1 MSGTAGGRPIR
12 HGTRQ
17 ELTDEF
23 NRQRLWPRI
32 YARELREQLAAERP
46 PTESPGG
53 RAQIVKHND
62 GARHAATT
70 HRILDSDGRAVHWD
84 EKDCILPDGT
94 KLVRRG

>member
-1 MSGTAGGRPIR
+1 MSATGGQRRIR

-23 NRQRLWPRI
+23 NRQGLWQQIYHRRLV
-32 YARELREQLAAERP
+32 EQIAAERVTADP
-46 PTESPGG
+46 PGG
-53 RAQIVKHND
+53 RAQIVKHYA
-62 GARHAATT
+62 GKRHVATT
-70 HRILDSDGRAVHWD
+70 HRVVDAHGRVVHWD